1 MMAGLNQTGRRSNY
15 GLISL
20 GFGVVVWLI
29 QILAPTIGI
38 GVLGADFE
46 NMSSAGT
53 NSMPEEQIADFVLMS
68 IMGGAGLAGIVGF
81 IIGLMG
87 LTTGSHGPG
96 KAVVGLVMNA
106 FSWIWTALFF
116 IFVGSYGH

>member
-1 MMAGLNQTGRRSNY
+1 MTEGMNQTGRRSNY

-20 GFGVVVWLI
+20 GFGVVVWLV
-29 QILAPTIGI
+29 QILTPAIGI
-38 GVLGADFE
+38 GVLGAEFE

-53 NSMPEEQIADFVLMS
+53 NSMPEEQIGDFVLMI

-87 LTTGSHGPG
+87 LTTGTHGPG
-96 KAVVGLVMNA
+96 KAVIGIVMNA
-106 FSWIWTALFF
+106 SSWIWTALFF
-116 IFVGSYGH
+116 IFVGSYAH

>member
-1 MMAGLNQTGRRSNY
+1 MMTTLNRNGRRSNY

-20 GFGVVVWLI
+20 GFGIIVWLV
-29 QILAPTIGI
+29 QILTPALGI

-53 NSMPEEQIADFVLMS
+53 SSMPQDQLGDFVLMI

-87 LTTGSHGPG
+87 LTTSSHGPG
-96 KAVVGLVMNA
+96 KAVIGLVMNA
-106 FSWIWTALFF
+106 MSWIWTALFF
-116 IFVGSYGH
+116 IFVASYGP

>member
-1 MMAGLNQTGRRSNY
+1 MTGIKQTSRHSNY

-20 GFGVVVWLI
+20 GFGIVVWLV
-29 QILAPTIGI
+29 QILTPAIGI

-53 NSMPEEQIADFVLMS
+53 NSMPDEQVADFVLMI

-87 LTTGSHGPG
+87 LTTNAHGPG
-96 KAVVGLVMNA
+96 QAVIGLVMNA
-106 FSWIWTALFF
+106 FSWIWTAIFF
-116 IFVGSYGH
+116 IFVGSYAH

>member
-1 MMAGLNQTGRRSNY
+1 MMTGVNQVGRHSNY

-20 GFGVVVWLI
+20 GFGIIVWLV
-29 QILAPTIGI
+29 QILTPAIGI

-46 NMSSAGT
+46 NMSSAGR
-53 NSMPEEQIADFVLMS
+53 NSMPEEQLGDFVLMI
-68 IMGGAGLAGIVGF
+68 IMGAAGLAGIIGF

-87 LTTGSHGPG
+87 LTTSTHGPG
-96 KAVVGLVMNA
+96 KAVVGIVMNA

-116 IFVGSYGH
+116 IFVGSYAT